1 MKPAPF
7 EYARPES
14 VPEAL
19 SLLEEHGEEGKVL
32 AGGQSLGPLLNMRMA
47 SPGVLIDINR
57 LEELS
62 YIRRESGHL
71 QIGALARQR
80 AIERSSMIADS
91 WPLLAEAAPFIGHAT
106 LRNLGTICGS
116 LAHSD
121 PAAELPA
128 IATVLDA
135 ELRILGPRGEKIVRP
150 DEFFR
155 SYMTTSLE
163 PDELLAEVRFPPPEP
178 RTGGAWIELARR
190 HGDYA
195 LVGVAASLTLNEDGK
210 CEATRLVYTGVA
222 PVPFDAAEAGALLV
236 GQEPTEEAFAS
247 VAERASSL
255 SEPGTDVH
263 ASAGYRRH
271 LVNTLTKRAL
281 GRALERAKAR
291 KGRPNGT

>member
-14 VPEAL
+14 VQEAL
-19 SLLEEHGEEGKVL
+19 NLLEQHGEEGKVL

-47 SPGVLIDINR
+47 SPGILIDINR

-62 YIRRESGHL
+62 YIRRESGYL

-80 AIERSSMIADS
+80 AIERSSMISGS

-106 LRNLGTICGS
+106 LRNRGTICGS

-128 IATVLDA
+128 IAAALDA
-135 ELRILGPRGEKIVRP
+135 ELSILGPYGERVASP
-150 DEFFR
+150 GEFFR

-163 PDELLAEVRFPPPEP
+163 PEELLTEVRFPPPEP
-178 RTGGAWIELARR
+178 RTGTAWMELARR

-195 LVGVAASLTLNEDGK
+195 LVGVAALLTLNEDGG
-210 CEATRLVYTGVA
+210 CESARLVYTGVA
-222 PVPFDAAEAGALLV
+222 PVPFDANEAAELLV
-236 GQEPTEEAFAS
+236 GQEPTDEAFAS
-247 VAERASSL
+247 VAERAASL
-255 SEPGTDVH
+255 SEPGSDVH
-263 ASAGYRRH
+263 ASAAYRRH
-271 LVNTLTKRAL
+271 LVGALTKRAL
-281 GRALERAKAR
+281 GKALERAKTR
-291 KGRPNGT
+291 EGSRNGA

>member
-7 EYARPES
+7 EYVRPES

-19 SLLEEHGEEGKVL
+19 GLLEEHGEEGKIL

-57 LEELS
+57 LEGLS
-62 YIRRESGHL
+62 YIRRESGEL
-71 QIGALARQR
+71 RIGALARQR
-80 AIERSSMIADS
+80 AMERSSMISES

-106 LRNLGTICGS
+106 LRNRGTICGS

-128 IATVLDA
+128 IATILDA
-135 ELRILGPRGEKIVRP
+135 ELRILGPAGERTARP
-150 DEFFR
+150 EEFFR
-155 SYMTTSLE
+155 SYMTTSLA

-195 LVGVAASLTLNEDGK
+195 LVGVAALLTLDGQGK
-210 CEATRLVYTGVA
+210 CEAARLVYTGVA
-222 PVPFDAAEAGALLV
+222 PVPFDAAEAADLLV
-236 GQEPTEEAFAS
+236 GQESGEEAFAS
-247 VAERASSL
+247 AAERASSL
-255 SEPGTDVH
+255 SEPGADVH

-271 LVNTLTKRAL
+271 LVNALTKRAL
-281 GRALERAKAR
+281 GRALERAR
-291 KGRPNGT
+291 MREGSTNGV